1 MLGLTDLRQK
11 GFARIP
17 SAFPIDTIEEF
28 RSIVTGGLSRMGQ
41 TRAVAHSRHLA
52 GFHRFPEFASI
63 ATNIRENPAVTAF
76 LLAAFGPD
84 QPFDIGLTDITVN
97 RSQDWHTDL
106 LRGPYASFL
115 DGCDPW
121 AKDETPCLKVLV
133 YLQPG
138 KSLRLLPGSHL
149 RPSPLDDGQIA
160 ESVEQAAKTQLD
172 IASGDVVILD
182 IRTVHRGSTDEE
194 MADTQLADTP
204 KILVSMVFGA
214 TGSRFA
220 QAMRDGN
227 LCRMAQWDQ
236 KFLPSS
242 SLAQ

>member
-1 MLGLTDLRQK
+1 MLGLTDVRQK

-17 SAFPIDTIEEF
+17 SAFPIATIEDF
-28 RSIVTGGLSRMGQ
+28 RNIVIGGLSRMGQ

-52 GFHRFPEFASI
+52 GFDRFSQFAGI
-63 ATNIRENPAVTAF
+63 AKAIRENPAVVAF
-76 LLAAFGPD
+76 LAAAFGPNKALE
-84 QPFDIGLTDITVN
+84 IGLTDITVN
-97 RSQDWHTDL
+97 RSQNWHTDL
-106 LRGPYASFL
+106 LRGPYASSL
-115 DGCDPW
+115 AGCDPW
-121 AKDETPCLKVLV
+121 AKDESPCLKVLV

-160 ESVEQAAKTQLD
+160 DSVEQATTMQLD
-172 IASGDVVILD
+172 IATGDVVVLD
-182 IRTVHRGSTDEE
+182 LRTVHRGSTDEE
-194 MADTQLADTP
+194 MADPRLAETP
-204 KILVSMVFGA
+204 KILISMVFGA

-227 LCRMAQWDQ
+227 LCRMAHWDQ

-242 SLAQ
+242 SLLQ